1 MKHVY
6 LSDNV
11 VDEALKNRLITE
23 HEADKLKKK
32 IDSQSTIFKF
42 INK

>member
-6 LSDNV
+6 LSQTT
-11 VDEALKNRLITE
+11 VDEALKSHLITE